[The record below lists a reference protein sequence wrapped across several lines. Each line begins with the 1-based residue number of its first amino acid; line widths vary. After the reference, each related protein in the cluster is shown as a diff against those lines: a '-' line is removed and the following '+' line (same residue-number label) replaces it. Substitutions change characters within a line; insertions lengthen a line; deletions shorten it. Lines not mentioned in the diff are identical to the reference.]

1 MIIFSNISEKSEGK
15 GMENN
20 KLVETNDNFLR
31 VERIEELME
40 RENYKNRKD
49 FAHDI
54 DMLPQNFS
62 RSMASGKISEKTC
75 EKIIKAFPQYR
86 KKWLMGYDE
95 YPTHN
100 EWADAIQNR
109 KDVTADCMWGV
120 IENSLR
126 KQGKSLKFIH
136 RAGEHVD
143 SSQRLRKDC
152 YYSVIDRDG
161 NELKRLSAREM
172 VEFEQKIQEY
182 CDFMTGKYM

>member
-1 MIIFSNISEKSEGK
+1 MEKNHSVK
-15 GMENN
+15 
-20 KLVETNDNFLR
+20 TNDNFLR

-62 RSMASGKISEKTC
+62 RSMTSGKISEKIC
-75 EKIIKAFPQYR
+75 EKIVKVFPQYR
-86 KKWLMGYDE
+86 IEWLLGYDE
-95 YPTHN
+95 SPTHY

-120 IENSLR
+120 IEASLR
-126 KQGKSLKFIH
+126 KQGKSMRFVH
-136 RAGEHVD
+136 RTGEHVD

-152 YYSVIDRDG
+152 YYSVVDRDG
-161 NELKRLSAREM
+161 SELKRLTAREM